1 MKNKDFPM
9 AVEEERKVS
18 FRISAEEDEII
29 KAAAREHGI
38 SVSEYVRARVLSGG
52 VPSDKGVQDTRV
64 SHIERLLRHLVYV
77 TSRTHVA
84 VYAIPETAGT
94 MSTKQ
99 LREIYE
105 GARIAGLEYMA
116 DLSER
121 MAKAETH
128 IASQSRTDTP
138 PEVA

>member
-1 MKNKDFPM
+1 MEDK
-9 AVEEERKVS
+9 ERRIVS
-18 FRISAEEDEII
+18 FQVSGEELETIEI
-29 KAAAREHGI
+29 AAANQGVSR
-38 SVSEYVRARVLSGG
+38 SEYLRTKVLSARSASTESNAEASLQRLEG
-52 VPSDKGVQDTRV
+52 
-64 SHIERLLRHLVYV
+64 LLRHLVYI

-116 DLSER
+116 DLPER
-121 MAKAETH
+121 MATAETQ
-128 IASQSRTDTP
+128 IASQGRTLTP
-138 PEVA
+138 PDAA

>member
-1 MKNKDFPM
+1 M

-29 KAAAREHGI
+29 KAAAREQGI
-38 SVSEYVRARVLSGG
+38 SVSEYVRARVLSDRAA
-52 VPSDKGVQDTRV
+52 SDKGVPETRV
-64 SHIERLLRHLVYV
+64 SHIERLLRHLIYI

-94 MSTKQ
+94 ISTTQ
-99 LREIYE
+99 LREIYD
-105 GARIAGLEYMA
+105 GARTAGLEYKA
-116 DLSER
+116 ELSER

-138 PEVA
+138 PQAA

>member
-1 MKNKDFPM
+1 MEDK
-9 AVEEERKVS
+9 ERRIVS
-18 FRISAEEDEII
+18 FQVSADEVEAIES
-29 KAAAREHGI
+29 AAANLGVSR
-38 SVSEYVRARVLSGG
+38 SEYLRGRVLSRAGAEADNNTEALLRHLEG
-52 VPSDKGVQDTRV
+52 
-64 SHIERLLRHLVYV
+64 LLRHLVYI

-94 MSTKQ
+94 ISTKQ

-138 PEVA
+138 PEAA

>member
-1 MKNKDFPM
+1 M

-29 KAAAREHGI
+29 KAAAREQGI

-52 VPSDKGVQDTRV
+52 TASDKGVAETRV
-64 SHIERLLRHLVYV
+64 SQIERLLRHLVYI
-77 TSRTHVA
+77 TSRTHVT
-84 VYAIPETAGT
+84 VYAIPEIAGII
-94 MSTKQ
+94 STKQ

-105 GARIAGLEYMA
+105 NARTAGLEYMA
-116 DLSER
+116 ELPER

-128 IASQSRTDTP
+128 IASQGRTVTP
-138 PEVA
+138 PKAA

>member
-1 MKNKDFPM
+1 MEDK
-9 AVEEERKVS
+9 ERRIVS
-18 FRISAEEDEII
+18 FQVSADEVEAIES
-29 KAAAREHGI
+29 AAANLGVSR
-38 SVSEYVRARVLSGG
+38 SEYLRSRILSPASADADNNTEATLRHLEG
-52 VPSDKGVQDTRV
+52 
-64 SHIERLLRHLVYV
+64 LLRHLVYI

-116 DLSER
+116 DLPER
-121 MAKAETH
+121 MAKAETN
-128 IASQSRTDTP
+128 IASQGRTDTP
-138 PEVA
+138 PEAA

>member
-1 MKNKDFPM
+1 M

-29 KAAAREHGI
+29 KAAAREQGI
-38 SVSEYVRARVLSGG
+38 SVSEYVRARVLSHRATSEEG
-52 VPSDKGVQDTRV
+52 VADTRV
-64 SHIERLLRHLVYV
+64 SHIERLLRHLIYI
-77 TSRTHVA
+77 TSRSHVA

-94 MSTKQ
+94 ISTKQ

-116 DLSER
+116 DLPER

-128 IASQSRTDTP
+128 TASQSRAATP
-138 PEVA
+138 PEAA

>member
-1 MKNKDFPM
+1 M

-29 KAAAREHGI
+29 KAAAREKGI
-38 SVSEYVRARVLSGG
+38 SVSEYVRARVLSDAAASNMG
-52 VPSDKGVQDTRV
+52 VPETRV
-64 SHIERLLRHLVYV
+64 SHIEGLLRHLVYI

-94 MSTKQ
+94 ISTKQ

-105 GARIAGLEYMA
+105 GARIAGLEYMV
-116 DLSER
+116 DLPER

-128 IASQSRTDTP
+128 IAGQSRTDAP
-138 PEVA
+138 PEAA

>member
-1 MKNKDFPM
+1 MEDK
-9 AVEEERKVS
+9 ERRIVS
-18 FRISAEEDEII
+18 FQVSADEVEAIES
-29 KAAAREHGI
+29 AAANLGVSR
-38 SVSEYVRARVLSGG
+38 SEYLRGRVLSRAGAEADNNTEALLRHLEG
-52 VPSDKGVQDTRV
+52 
-64 SHIERLLRHLVYV
+64 LLRHLVYI

-84 VYAIPETAGT
+84 VYAIPETART
-94 MSTKQ
+94 ISTEQ

-138 PEVA
+138 PEAA